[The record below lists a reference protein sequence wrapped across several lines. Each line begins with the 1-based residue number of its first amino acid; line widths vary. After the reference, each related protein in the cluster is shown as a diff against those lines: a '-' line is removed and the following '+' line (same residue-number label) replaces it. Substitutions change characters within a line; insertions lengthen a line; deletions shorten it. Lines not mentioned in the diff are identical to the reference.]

1 MQHDAFGIG
10 YSGREPVEIHRL
22 ALQLN
27 AVVVDVRL
35 SPRSRKPGWNKGR
48 LTTMLGDRYLHL
60 PELGNVNYKGGPIL
74 LKDPDVGIAVVMR
87 ELEQRSVILMCICGE
102 LSKCHRR
109 VVADQLKARGVSF
122 TEIGNAP
129 LTVTAS
135 GRLARQ
141 LKFAGLDL

>member
-1 MQHDAFGIG
+1 MQHDVFGIG
-10 YSGREPVEIHRL
+10 YSGRAPVEIHRL

-27 AVVVDVRL
+27 AVVVDIRL

-60 PELGNVNYKGGPIL
+60 PELGNLNYKGGDIL
-74 LKDPDVGIAVVMR
+74 LKDPDVGIAVVVR
-87 ELEQRSVILMCICGE
+87 ELEHRAVILMCVCGE
-102 LSKCHRR
+102 LQKCHRL
-109 VVADQLKARGVSF
+109 VVANLLKDRGVRF

-129 LTVTAS
+129 LAVTAS

-141 LKFAGLDL
+141 LNFPDL